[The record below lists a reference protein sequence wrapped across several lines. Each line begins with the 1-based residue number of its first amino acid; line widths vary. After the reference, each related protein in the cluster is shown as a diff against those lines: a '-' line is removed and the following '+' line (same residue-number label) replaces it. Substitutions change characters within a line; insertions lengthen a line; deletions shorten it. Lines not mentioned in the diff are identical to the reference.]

1 MPFVLPF
8 TLQHVSPWVT
18 AKISIFAP
26 WNGAFDLG
34 ARDFL
39 FANNGCYWTN
49 KFYLLYYLRRK
60 KRSSFENSIN
70 FGRVLLLNE

>member
-39 FANNGCYWTN
+39 FANNVCIGPTNFTCYTIFAERN
-49 KFYLLYYLRRK
+49 AA
-60 KRSSFENSIN
+60 
-70 FGRVLLLNE
+70 VLKIASTLEEYCS